1 MQAVV
6 INSLCPRCE
15 GRGTEHRQQCSVCLG
30 RKTVWEFT
38 PAMELEMQY
47 TTWEMSCKDPAVIHG
62 DLRNCRRPGDHE
74 GRHASGFRTN
84 YREWGA
90 RV

>member
-1 MQAVV
+1 MPAT

-15 GRGTEHRQQCSVCLG
+15 GSGLEYRQPCTVCGG

-38 PAMELEMQY
+38 TYMENEFAM
-47 TTWEMSCKDPAVIHG
+47 TSWGMSCKDPAVIHG
-62 DLRNCRRPGDHE
+62 DLRNCRRPGNHE